1 MQINRDSIQVHAR
14 ERLDAP
20 ALVENPGGMVEAF
33 KRFLKLE
40 TDRLRMRHRFGLGG
54 SEIATGRSYQVDMVV
69 TRVCQVAAASGDRVA
84 QRELQQCA
92 VVALGGYGRGELA
105 PFSDVDLLF
114 LHPGRPSAA
123 VAHFVE
129 QALQVLWDVGLTV
142 GHSFRSPKECVA
154 EARDDLHS
162 RTALTEARLV
172 TGSPTLYESLLRH
185 LETDLLKNRRTTDA
199 FLESMR
205 TELAE
210 RSAKVGGAVC
220 VLEPNVKEGVGGQR
234 DLHAILWV
242 GHARFGSRGLSAL
255 RAEGWTSEREYVAAR
270 RAYDFLCRVRNEA
283 HFTTGRKTDFLTL
296 DLQPELAQ
304 GLGYKARG
312 GLLASEQFMRDYYRR
327 ASELH
332 EVCRGFMLTHLQPEP
347 KRSLFGLRRKQTPRG
362 FTVKDGALHARG
374 EELKGGPM
382 RVLEAFANAQ
392 TEGIALSDELK
403 RAVRERAEAID
414 RAFRSSRE
422 AGRAFLRLLERRGRV
437 GPALRAMHETGVL
450 GRLLPEWARIT
461 FLVQHDFFH
470 KYTVDE
476 HSLKAVEA
484 LDDAAVGSDP
494 ALARLGRV
502 FDEIQDATPLYLGML
517 LHDIGK
523 GRGPGHV
530 DRGVKIAGRM
540 LERLKLEP
548 EAAEHVLFLI
558 GAHLEMSQLSQ
569 QRDLSEPGIARAFA
583 ARVGTLERLNLL
595 FLLTYADHKAV
606 GPGIWNEWK
615 ASLLWELYNR
625 TRPHVAGGE
634 RRSGD
639 RDRTQRAREIAL
651 SALLDEFPG
660 DEVQRHFG
668 LLPERYL
675 RTTSA
680 ERMTRHFRLLRSLV
694 DHPAVMEW
702 GDLPERHCS
711 ELTVSARDR
720 PGLLASLAGTLT
732 AHGIDILSVDLF
744 NRDDGLVIDTF
755 LVSEVAGHKAVDPER
770 RQRIAR
776 DLTEAAA
783 GRFDVSKAVE
793 KWRARSSR
801 RPRRQWAR
809 GHHEPVVRFDV
820 EGSATATIVEVRAPD
835 QPGLAYTIADTLA
848 HLGLDITFAK
858 IATAKAAALDV
869 FYVTDESG
877 RKLSPEAMSEVEGAL
892 LAALGA
898 MSRTKELT

>member
-20 ALVENPGGMVEAF
+20 ALVENPGGQVDAF

-69 TRVCQVAAASGDRVA
+69 TRVCQVAAARADPLA

-92 VVALGGYGRGELA
+92 VVALGRYGRGERA

-114 LHPGRPSAA
+114 LRPGRPSAA

-172 TGSPTLYESLLRH
+172 TGSPTLYRSLLRH

-255 RAEGWTSEREYVAAR
+255 RGEGWTSEREYVAAR

-332 EVCRGFMLTHLQPEP
+332 EVCRGFMLTPLQPEP
-347 KRSLFGLRRKQTPRG
+347 KRSLFGLRRQETPRG

-422 AGRAFLRLLERRGRV
+422 AGRAFLRLLERRGGGGG
-437 GPALRAMHETGVL
+437 GPPGGGETG
-450 GRLLPEWARIT
+450 R
-461 FLVQHDFFH
+461 
-470 KYTVDE
+470 
-476 HSLKAVEA
+476 
-484 LDDAAVGSDP
+484 
-494 ALARLGRV
+494 
-502 FDEIQDATPLYLGML
+502 
-517 LHDIGK
+517 
-523 GRGPGHV
+523 
-530 DRGVKIAGRM
+530 
-540 LERLKLEP
+540 
-548 EAAEHVLFLI
+548 
-558 GAHLEMSQLSQ
+558 
-569 QRDLSEPGIARAFA
+569 
-583 ARVGTLERLNLL
+583 
-595 FLLTYADHKAV
+595 
-606 GPGIWNEWK
+606 
-615 ASLLWELYNR
+615 
-625 TRPHVAGGE
+625 AGGPP
-634 RRSGD
+634 
-639 RDRTQRAREIAL
+639 
-651 SALLDEFPG
+651 PG
-660 DEVQRHFG
+660 GGGHAP
-668 LLPERYL
+668 LP
-675 RTTSA
+675 
-680 ERMTRHFRLLRSLV
+680 
-694 DHPAVMEW
+694 
-702 GDLPERHCS
+702 
-711 ELTVSARDR
+711 
-720 PGLLASLAGTLT
+720 
-732 AHGIDILSVDLF
+732 
-744 NRDDGLVIDTF
+744 
-755 LVSEVAGHKAVDPER
+755 
-770 RQRIAR
+770 
-776 DLTEAAA
+776 
-783 GRFDVSKAVE
+783 
-793 KWRARSSR
+793 
-801 RPRRQWAR
+801 
-809 GHHEPVVRFDV
+809 
-820 EGSATATIVEVRAPD
+820 
-835 QPGLAYTIADTLA
+835 
-848 HLGLDITFAK
+848 
-858 IATAKAAALDV
+858 
-869 FYVTDESG
+869 
-877 RKLSPEAMSEVEGAL
+877 
-892 LAALGA
+892 
-898 MSRTKELT
+898 

>member
-20 ALVENPGGMVEAF
+20 ALAENPGGQVEAF

-69 TRVCQVAAASGDRVA
+69 TRVCQLAAARADRVA

-114 LHPGRPSAA
+114 LHPTRPSAA
-123 VAHFVE
+123 VARFVE

-172 TGSPTLYESLLRH
+172 TGSPTLYQTLLRH
-185 LETDLLKNRRTTDA
+185 LETDLLQNRRTTDA

-205 TELAE
+205 AELTE

-220 VLEPNVKEGVGGQR
+220 VLEPNVKEGVGGLR

-283 HFTTGRKTDFLTL
+283 HFTTGRKTDLLTL

-312 GLLASEQFMRDYYRR
+312 GLLASELFMREYYRR

-332 EVCRGFMLTHLQPEP
+332 DVCRGFMLTHLQPEP
-347 KRSLFGLRRKQTPRG
+347 KRSLFGLRRRPSARG

-392 TEGIALSDELK
+392 TEGIALSEELK
-403 RAVRERAEAID
+403 RALRERAEAID
-414 RAFRSSRE
+414 RAFRSSRD

-502 FDEIQDATPLYLGML
+502 FDEIQDAMPLYLGML

-523 GRGPGHV
+523 GRGAGHV

-569 QRDLSEPGIARAFA
+569 QRDLSEPGLARAFA

-634 RRSGD
+634 RRSSD

-651 SALLDEFPG
+651 SELLDAFPG
-660 DEVQRHFG
+660 EEVQRHFG

-680 ERMTRHFRLLRSLV
+680 ERMTRHFRLLRSLA
-694 DHPAVMEW
+694 DHPAVVEW

-755 LVSEVAGHKAVDPER
+755 LVSEVAGHKPVEPER
-770 RQRIAR
+770 RQKIAR
-776 DLTEAAA
+776 DLTEAAG
-783 GRFDVSKAVE
+783 GRFDVAKAVE

-809 GHHEPVVRFDV
+809 GHREPVVRFDV

-892 LAALGA
+892 LTALGGK
-898 MSRTKELT
+898 SRTN